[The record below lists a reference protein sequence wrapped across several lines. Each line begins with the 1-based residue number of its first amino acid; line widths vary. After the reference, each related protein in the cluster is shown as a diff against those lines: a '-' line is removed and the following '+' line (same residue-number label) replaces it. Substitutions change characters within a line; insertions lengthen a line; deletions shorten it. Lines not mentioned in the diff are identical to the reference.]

1 MLRFALPLLLATV
14 PSVADTVHGA
24 SPLQTPL
31 IPPLMS
37 QANLPS
43 DICVDV
49 SPTCITGHQIFDSA
63 APAPATGTP
72 QLPVTYY
79 MDTGYWIFAPTLHK

>member
-1 MLRFALPLLLATV
+1 MLQLALPLLLATV

-24 SPLQTPL
+24 LPLQTR
-31 IPPLMS
+31 LMN

-43 DICVDV
+43 DICIDV
-49 SPTCITGHQIFDSA
+49 SPMCITGHQIIDSA
-63 APAPATGTP
+63 APASTIGTP